1 MASQSNQT
9 SETPDQPGSPEA
21 DAAKPDWAKSA
32 SELARDQRAAEG
44 LPPRR
49 RKWPWVLLISVLAA
63 AGAYVWYQAQQPAG
77 PTVEPDPVP
86 AIAVMQ
92 VNSDEM
98 TVIARQVLERRV
110 KVIGTLEP
118 AHSAQLSSQAG
129 GRVEIVAV
137 SPGDPVKSGDILVQ
151 VDVEALTL
159 ELQVARSTAESTR
172 SRLALGE
179 AQLKRAVSL
188 LERGVG
194 TNSSLDEAQVNVASL
209 RANLSAL
216 DDQVAV
222 AELRLRNATLRA
234 PFDGIV
240 SVRSVEPGQYVSIGT
255 PLVTVVDMSSLEMQ
269 ANAAVASAS
278 LLAAGQAVAIS
289 VDGIE
294 DRVFNG
300 FVSRINPVA
309 DAATRTI
316 PVYVAIDNSDGVLLG
331 GMFAVGQIVVERLP
345 DAIAVPG
352 DAVRRDQKGDYVL
365 TIADGKLQHQPVG
378 IGAVWAEGLTLITSG
393 LEPGQ
398 IVVTAPLPAL
408 HAGDLVEMV
417 EN

>member
-1 MASQSNQT
+1 MASQS
-9 SETPDQPGSPEA
+9 TPPTGSPESSA
-21 DAAKPDWAKSA
+21 APDKAAKPDWAKSGA
-32 SELARDQRAAEG
+32 ELARERRAAEG
-44 LPPRR
+44 LPARR
-49 RKWPWVLLISVLAA
+49 QKWPWAMLIALLAA
-63 AGAYVWYQAQQPAG
+63 AGGYGWYAMQQSAAPVG
-77 PTVEPDPVP
+77 EPQPVP
-86 AIAVMQ
+86 AMAVMQ

-98 TVIARQVLERRV
+98 SVIARQLLERRV

-129 GRVEIVAV
+129 GRVETVAV
-137 SPGDPVKSGDILVQ
+137 SPGDPVQAGDILVQ

-159 ELQVARSTAESTR
+159 ELQVARSTAQSTR
-172 SRLALGE
+172 SHLALGE

-216 DDQVAV
+216 EDQVAV
-222 AELRLRNATLRA
+222 AELRLRNATLVA
-234 PFDGIV
+234 PIDGIV
-240 SVRSVEPGQYVSIGT
+240 SVRTVEPGQYVSIGT
-255 PLVTVVDMSSLEMQ
+255 PLVTVVDLSSVEMQ
-269 ANAAVASAS
+269 ANAAVASGS
-278 LLAAGQAVAIS
+278 LLAAGQAVTIS

-300 FVSRINPVA
+300 IVTRINPVA
-309 DAATRTI
+309 NAATRTI
-316 PVYVAIDNSDGVLLG
+316 PVYIAIDNADGVLLG
-331 GMFAVGQIVVERLP
+331 GMFAAGQIVVDRVEN
-345 DAIAVPG
+345 AIAVPG
-352 DAVRRDQKGDYVL
+352 DAVRRDQRGDYVL
-365 TIADGKLQHQPVG
+365 VIADGKLVRQPVE
-378 IGAVWAEGLTLITSG
+378 IGSVWAEGMTLITSG

-408 HAGDLVEMV
+408 HAGDSVEMV

>member
-1 MASQSNQT
+1 M
-9 SETPDQPGSPEA
+9 
-21 DAAKPDWAKSA
+21 
-32 SELARDQRAAEG
+32 
-44 LPPRR
+44 
-49 RKWPWVLLISVLAA
+49 LIAVLAA
-63 AGAYVWYQAQQPAG
+63 AGGYGWYASQQPAG
-77 PTVEPDPVP
+77 PVSSPEPVP
-86 AIAVMQ
+86 AMAVMQ

-98 TVIARQVLERRV
+98 SVIARQLLERRV

-129 GRVEIVAV
+129 GRVETVAV
-137 SPGDPVKSGDILVQ
+137 SPGDPVQAGDILVQ

-159 ELQVARSTAESTR
+159 ELQVARSTAQSTR
-172 SRLALGE
+172 SHLALGE

-216 DDQVAV
+216 EDQVAV
-222 AELRLRNATLRA
+222 AELRLRNATLVA

-240 SVRSVEPGQYVSIGT
+240 SVRAIEPGQYVSIGT
-255 PLVTVVDMSSLEMQ
+255 PLVTVVDLSSVEMQ
-269 ANAAVASAS
+269 ANAAVASGS
-278 LLAAGQAVAIS
+278 LLAAGQAVTIS

-294 DRVFNG
+294 DRMFNG
-300 FVSRINPVA
+300 IVTRINPVA
-309 DAATRTI
+309 NAATRTI
-316 PVYVAIDNSDGVLLG
+316 PVYIAIDNADGVLLG
-331 GMFAVGQIVVERLP
+331 GMFAAGQIVVDRVEN
-345 DAIAVPG
+345 AIAVPG
-352 DAVRRDQKGDYVL
+352 DAVRRDQRGDYVL
-365 TIADGKLQHQPVG
+365 VIADGKLVRQPVE
-378 IGAVWAEGLTLITSG
+378 IGSVWAEGMTLITSG

-408 HAGDLVEMV
+408 HAGDSVEMV